1 MSVVLSLPL
10 QSTPGP
16 ALPSLSMHAANPPRP
31 LRPLAQAGA
40 HSRQGDIPDLDIL
53 VAPLVE
59 QLGRADLL
67 GDILGQ
73 HRVALGRLNL
83 DLAVGHFREFLLCK
97 SLSRY
102 TKDKTEGC
110 WVSSLLVSLRLGNP
124 TVLMVRASRTL
135 VRVWERWIV
144 SWRTKEFGR
153 ERRCCVGGL
162 RNQILLSLQNLTSR
176 DSHALLHALM
186 GYQGT
191 FIMYPVSRVI

>member
-1 MSVVLSLPL
+1 MSVCLSLPPPVHTR
-10 QSTPGP
+10 SNAPISFH
-16 ALPSLSMHAANPPRP
+16 ACIHSLHP
-31 LRPLAQAGA
+31 LGPLAQAGA

-124 TVLMVRASRTL
+124 TVLVVRASRTL
-135 VRVWERWIV
+135 SRVWER
-144 SWRTKEFGR
+144 
-153 ERRCCVGGL
+153 
-162 RNQILLSLQNLTSR
+162 
-176 DSHALLHALM
+176 
-186 GYQGT
+186 
-191 FIMYPVSRVI
+191 